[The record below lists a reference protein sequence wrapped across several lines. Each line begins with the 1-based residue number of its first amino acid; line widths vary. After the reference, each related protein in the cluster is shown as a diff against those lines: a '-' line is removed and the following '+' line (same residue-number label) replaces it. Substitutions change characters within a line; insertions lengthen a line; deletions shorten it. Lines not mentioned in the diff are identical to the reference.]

1 MSTTKVPVGHTA
13 AVTLVE
19 ASRRGVLAV
28 ENESTQVMYVLE
40 GAGASVDLHTVS
52 LMTGDYW
59 ESPLDAD
66 GNVYQGKVTA
76 RLAEADETGHAMV
89 TVR

>member
-1 MSTTKVPVGHTA
+1 MATTKVTVGHTA

-19 ASRRGVLAV
+19 AGRRGVLAV
-28 ENESTQVMYVLE
+28 ENKSTQVMYVLE
-40 GAGASVDLHTVS
+40 GVGASVDLHTVS

-59 ESPLDAD
+59 ESPFDAD